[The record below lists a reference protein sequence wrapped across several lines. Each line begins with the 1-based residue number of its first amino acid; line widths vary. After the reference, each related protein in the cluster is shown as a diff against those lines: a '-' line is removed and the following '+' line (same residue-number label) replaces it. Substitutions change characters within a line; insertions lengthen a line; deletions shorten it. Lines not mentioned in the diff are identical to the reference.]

1 MKTKFTEENTKKI
14 LESYYKEVEGSDAK
28 INITASIGYQG
39 LYETKC
45 ANVHINLTND
55 INIGNQMIKTEREL
69 SKDEVSEVFG
79 IVLKNEGY
87 EVSDISY
94 DAGITS
100 GTYIWDQ
107 GSYAYFSGITVSMEK
122 LEKQKIR
129 GGIIK

>member
-1 MKTKFTEENTKKI
+1 MKAKFNKENTIKV

-28 INITASIGYQG
+28 IDITTSVGCQG

-45 ANVHINLTND
+45 ANVHINLTNS
-55 INIGNQMIKTEREL
+55 INVGSEKIKSERKL
-69 SKDEVSEVFG
+69 SNDEVSEVFR
-79 IVLKNEGY
+79 IVLRNEGY

-107 GSYAYFSGITVSMEK
+107 GSYSYFSGITVSMER
-122 LEKQKIR
+122 LEKQKIK
-129 GGIIK
+129 GGI